1 MLWQRPVSPTTPVH
15 TAPSCPQQGRPS
27 PWRQGGT
34 WSAPAW
40 HLLREPHPG
49 THGLGQSHPGG
60 KQPQE
65 EFSGSTLGPAQQ
77 ETGQVP
83 TQGSQECGSDSGT
96 PPVCLQQ
103 HRESLAVPACSWEVL
118 PVSVGP
124 TSQPRSVSELPHTRR
139 SRATL
144 SGVTQAWIQPLRL
157 RLAVLRAGHSARGPR
172 FTLRGVGAA
181 VAASCCGQDQ
191 RDDAQGTQH
200 RADTV

>member
-1 MLWQRPVSPTTPVH
+1 MATGWNLVRT
-15 TAPSCPQQGRPS
+15 RL
-27 PWRQGGT
+27 
-34 WSAPAW
+34 APAPGATPGDS
-40 HLLREPHPG
+40 RVRSEPPR
-49 THGLGQSHPGG
+49 G

-65 EFSGSTLGPAQQ
+65 EFPGSTVGPAQQ

-96 PPVCLQQ
+96 PPACLQQ
-103 HRESLAVPACSWEVL
+103 HRESLAAPACSWEVL

-157 RLAVLRAGHSARGPR
+157 RLAVLSGSLNHGASVYSQGSGSSSGCLPRWPGHVAQGRHSKCSANS
-172 FTLRGVGAA
+172 
-181 VAASCCGQDQ
+181 SCC
-191 RDDAQGTQH
+191 H
-200 RADTV
+200 YC